1 MWNKLSSI
9 AMDLFTAGVNWFY
22 IVYITYKDVTL
33 SDFYWIWF
41 FFIIYTVWL
50 ASGFMSAT
58 IAEMKSHDMKLHF
71 CMGLLLPYVYP
82 FLLLN
87 HLKKKAHVEKAAAA
101 EEESDDTYLL
111 TAKLMG
117 KIEEKEAVKQA
128 KIDARRLLKEK
139 AAASVAE
146 RFEAA
151 GGKLE
156 PISAPEQ
163 PTESLAAATAPEQPQ
178 EPKLPAASAEP
189 SQFTRSYFERLAV
202 DAAGNRV
209 GPFSIQLKD
218 NSTFT
223 AETIKL
229 VQDDLAIFEV
239 VNKNGEIKNIRIKF
253 ANFVSCE
260 KMN

>member
-9 AMDLFTAGVNWFY
+9 AADLFTAGINWFY
-22 IVYITYKDVTL
+22 LIYKAGAL
-33 SDFYWIWF
+33 PEFYWIWF

-58 IAEMKSHDMKLHF
+58 IAEMKSHSMKLHF

-87 HLKKKAHVEKAAAA
+87 HLKKKAHVEKAAQI

-117 KIEEKEAVKQA
+117 KIEEKENVKKA

-139 AAASVAE
+139 ASASVAE
-146 RFEAA
+146 RFESA

-156 PISAPEQ
+156 PVPAPEHFTPTMVTPEQ
-163 PTESLAAATAPEQPQ
+163 PL
-178 EPKLPAASAEP
+178 EPKLTPVSAEP
-189 SQFTRSYFERLAV
+189 SKFTRSYFESISV
-202 DAAGNRV
+202 DEGGNRV
-209 GPFSIQLKD
+209 GPFSIKLKD
-218 NSTFT
+218 SSTLT

-229 VQDDLAIFEV
+229 VQDDLVIFEI

-253 ANFVSCE
+253 ANFESCE